1 MEYKATLL
9 TDGMTV
15 LEILRR
21 ELGMSRATVKHLKFA
36 ENGILLN
43 GVHVTVRATVRSGD
57 ILSLSVE
64 DTVTP
69 DALTPC
75 KLDLKIAYEDSELVI
90 PNKPAHMPT
99 HQSHGHYGDTVANA
113 LAYRYAEMGIPFV
126 FRPIN
131 RLDKDTSGLLLI
143 ARNRLSAATLTK
155 ELQSKSIQKEYVA
168 VLRGILSHDSEVIDT
183 FIGRTAESIIVRR
196 VCGENEGGDR
206 AVTEYRVLCR
216 SDTHTLVSAV
226 PVTGRTHQLR
236 VHFASLGC
244 PIEGDGLYGAESPLI
259 DRHALHSF
267 KLELTHPTSGEPI
280 RVHAPM
286 PDDMLKLADTV
297 FGDRR
302 RCVDADTAKY
312 IFPSKGNNEYEI

>member
-1 MEYKATLL
+1 MEYKATTL

-21 ELGMSRATVKHLKFA
+21 ELGMSRAAIKHLKFT

-43 GVHVTVRATVRSGD
+43 GEHVTVRATVHPGD
-57 ILSLSVE
+57 VLSLAVE
-64 DTVTP
+64 DSATP
-69 DALTPC
+69 AALTPC
-75 KLDLKIAYEDSELVI
+75 KLELRIAYEDGELVI
-90 PNKPAHMPT
+90 PDKPAHMPT

-113 LAYRYAEMGIPFV
+113 LAYRYTELGLPFV

-143 ARNRLSAATLTK
+143 ARNRLSAATLTR
-155 ELQSKSIQKEYVA
+155 ELQEKQIQKEYVA
-168 VLRGILSHDSEVIDT
+168 VLRGILPKESGIIDT

-196 VCGENEGGDR
+196 VCDGNEGGDR
-206 AVTEYRVLCR
+206 AITEYRVLCR
-216 SDTHTLVSAV
+216 SDTHTLVAAV

-244 PIEGDGLYGAESPLI
+244 PIEGDSLYGSESPLI

-267 KLELTHPTSGEPI
+267 RLELPHPTSGEDI
-280 RVHAPM
+280 RLYAPM
-286 PDDMLKLADTV
+286 PDDMLKLAYKV
-297 FGDRR
+297 FGENLRHI
-302 RCVDADTAKY
+302 DADTAKF
-312 IFPSKGNNEYEI
+312 IFPCKEETVNEI

>member
-1 MEYKATLL
+1 MEYKANQL

-21 ELGMSRATVKHLKFA
+21 ELNMSRAAIKHLKFT

-43 GVHVTVRATVRSGD
+43 GAHVTVRATVKQGD
-57 ILSLSVE
+57 VLSLAVE
-64 DTVTP
+64 DIATP

-75 KLDLKIAYEDSELVI
+75 KLDLSIAYEDGELVI

-113 LAYRYAEMGIPFV
+113 LAYRYAEMGLPFV

-168 VLRGILSHDSEVIDT
+168 VLCGILPNDSGVIDT

-196 VCGENEGGDR
+196 VCRESEGGDR
-206 AVTEYRVLCR
+206 AITQYRVLCR

-244 PIEGDGLYGAESPLI
+244 PIEGDSLYGAESPLI
-259 DRHALHSF
+259 DRQALHSF
-267 KLELTHPTSGEPI
+267 RLELPHPTSGEHI
-280 RVHAPM
+280 RAYAPL
-286 PDDMLKLADTV
+286 PDDMMKLADTV
-297 FGDRR
+297 FGDKL
-302 RCVDADTAKY
+302 CYVDADTAKY
-312 IFPSKGNNEYEI
+312 IFPCKEENTNEN